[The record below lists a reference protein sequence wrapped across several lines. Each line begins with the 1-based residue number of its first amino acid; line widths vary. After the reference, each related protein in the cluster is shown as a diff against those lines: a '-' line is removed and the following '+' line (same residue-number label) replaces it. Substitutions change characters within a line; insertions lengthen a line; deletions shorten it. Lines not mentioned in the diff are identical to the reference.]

1 MPPSRLPRAFKATT
15 DMSEP
20 LRASIDT
27 ARQSFT
33 LAELDLISREC
44 WNLDLLPYEDPRIAL
59 RFCISQSR
67 HVRVSDRLAD
77 KLAGIEPP
85 VAWAVVRC
93 LRAAEDTSPCH
104 PASGKCGSGMG

>member
-1 MPPSRLPRAFKATT
+1 LPPSRLPGAFRATT
-15 DMSEP
+15 DMPEP

-44 WNLDLLPYEDPRIAL
+44 WNLDLLPDEDPCIAL
-59 RFCISQSR
+59 RFCMSQSR
-67 HVRVSDRLAD
+67 HERISDRLAD
-77 KLAGIEPP
+77 KLADIDKP

-93 LRAAEDTSPCH
+93 LRAAEEPNPWPS
-104 PASGKCGSGMG
+104 A